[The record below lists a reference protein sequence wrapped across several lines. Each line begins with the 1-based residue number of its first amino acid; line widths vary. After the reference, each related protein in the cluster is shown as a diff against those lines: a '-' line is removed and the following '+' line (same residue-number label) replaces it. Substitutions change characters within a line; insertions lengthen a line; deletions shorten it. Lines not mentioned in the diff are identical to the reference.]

1 MEIKVFDKDF
11 DYCKKTLLNNNFCR
25 AAFCRASFSR
35 TSLDG
40 CFYKIKDN
48 LIDRN

>member
-1 MEIKVFDKDF
+1 METNAFAEEFDH
-11 DYCKKTLLNNNFCR
+11 CRKTSLKNNFCR
-25 AAFCRASFSR
+25 AAFCRSSFSR

-40 CFYKIKDN
+40 CFYKIIYN